1 MAHKHRTHPSP
12 RLWISS
18 LFRQPSP
25 GFYRKPAI
33 YLCGSFLEVEHF
45 RSILTYDRS
54 RLRLRFAH
62 GIFTV
67 YGDDLRILLLTADR
81 ITLYGKILRTD
92 FSDD

>member
-1 MAHKHRTHPSP
+1 MAHKHCDHPSP
-12 RLWISS
+12 LRWLVS

-33 YLCGSFLEVEHF
+33 YLCGSLLEAEHF
-45 RSILTYDRS
+45 LSILSYDRS

-67 YGDDLRILLLTADR
+67 YGDDLRILSLTADR
-81 ITLYGKILRTD
+81 ITLCGKVLRTD